1 MNETLPTRHLSSA
14 SPSRLTLP
22 VEGMSC
28 ASCVGR
34 VERALRALPDVTEAS
49 VNLATGEASLRF
61 AGEADAAAAVRAIE
75 EAGYDV
81 PPRRI
86 ALSVEGMSCASCVGR
101 VERAL
106 RALPGVGEATVNLA
120 TGQAHVTASPALAP
134 ADLVAAVEEA
144 GYDARLEGDTP
155 PQARRDERAARAD
168 AETRGLKHRAL
179 LALALAAPLFVV
191 EMGGHLV
198 PALHHAVAGTIGMET
213 SWRIQAVL
221 ATLVL
226 FGPGLRFYRIGLPLL
241 IKGAP
246 DMNSLVAIGTLA
258 AYSYSLVATFAPA
271 LLPAEAVHVYYEAAS
286 VIVALVL
293 IGRWMEA
300 RARGRT
306 GQAIRA
312 LAKLQPAEAERIG
325 ADGQSQRVPI
335 DALRA
340 GDLVAIRPGER
351 VPADGRVEEGASFVD
366 EAMLTGEPA
375 PVRKESGAALT
386 GGTVNG
392 AGALTLRVE
401 KVGGDTVLSGILRMV
416 EEAQGGKL
424 PIQALVDRVTLW
436 FVPAVIAA
444 ALATF
449 ALWLALG
456 PTPALPHA
464 LSAAVAVLIIA
475 CPCAMGL
482 ATPTSILVGT
492 GRAARQGI
500 LFRRGEALQAL
511 GDARIVAFDKTG
523 TLTLGRPTLERIQTA
538 PGFDANEALR
548 LSASAEARSEH
559 PIAHAL
565 LDAAKA
571 RGLALAP
578 VTGAEALPGF
588 GLRAEVEGRRVEIG
602 ARRFMERLGLDAA
615 PFDAQAQALA
625 ESGATPLF
633 LALDGQLA
641 ALLAVSD
648 PIREEAADAIAALKR
663 EGLRTALVSGDDRRT
678 AEAVARK
685 LGIDETVAEVLPEGK
700 VEAIRRLQR
709 EHGPVLFVGD
719 GINDAPALAAAE
731 IGMAVGS
738 GTDVAI
744 EAADIVLVAP
754 SPGNVPRA
762 LRLSRSVLGNI
773 RQNLGWAFGYNVLL
787 IPVAAGALYP
797 AFGLLLSPVWAAAA
811 MGLSSTLVLLNG
823 LRSGRGD

>member
-1 MNETLPTRHLSSA
+1 MNETLPARLMSSN
-14 SPSRLTLP
+14 LTLP

-34 VERALRALPDVTEAS
+34 VERALRAVPDVTQAS
-49 VNLATGEASLRF
+49 VNLTTGEAQLRF
-61 AGEADAAAAVRAIE
+61 AGPADAAAAVRAIE
-75 EAGYDV
+75 DAGYDV
-81 PPRRI
+81 PPQRLT
-86 ALSVEGMSCASCVGR
+86 LSVEGMSCASCVGR

-106 RALPGVGEATVNLA
+106 RALPDVREASVNLA

-144 GYDARLEGDTP
+144 GYDARLDSDTP

-168 AETRGLKHRAL
+168 AETDGLKHRAL

-198 PALHHAVAGTIGMET
+198 PALHHAMAGAIGMET
-213 SWRIQAVL
+213 SWRIQAAL

-241 IKGAP
+241 LKGAP

-258 AYSYSLVATFAPA
+258 AYLYSLVATFAPA
-271 LLPAEAVHVYYEAAS
+271 LLPTEAVHVYYEAAS
-286 VIVALVL
+286 TIVALVL

-300 RARGRT
+300 RARGQT

-312 LAKLQPAEAERIG
+312 LAKLQPAEAERID
-325 ADGQSQRVPI
+325 AEGQTQRVPI
-335 DALRA
+335 SALRP

-375 PVRKESGAALT
+375 PVRKEAGAALT

-456 PTPALPHA
+456 PAPALPHA

-511 GDARIVAFDKTG
+511 GTARLVAFDKTG
-523 TLTLGRPTLERIQTA
+523 TLTIGRPALGEIRTA
-538 PGFDANEALR
+538 PGFDTDEALR
-548 LSASAEARSEH
+548 LAASAEARSEH

-565 LDAAKA
+565 VEAAKA

-578 VTGAEALPGF
+578 VRSAEALPGF

-602 ARRFMERLGLDAA
+602 ARRFMERLGLDPA
-615 PFDAQAQALA
+615 PFEGQAKALA
-625 ESGATPLF
+625 EGGATPLF

-648 PIREEAADAIAALKR
+648 PIREDAAEAVAALKR

-678 AEAVARK
+678 AEAVARR

-762 LRLSRSVLGNI
+762 IRLSRSVLTNI

-797 AFGLLLSPVWAAAA
+797 TFGLLLSPVWAAAA

-823 LRSGRGD
+823 LRSGRCV